1 MQKINKFIHS
11 QSFISLTIQL
21 SGFALS
27 FVLSIVLT
35 NLFDANIYGDY
46 VLIYSTIDMF
56 AILSLMGYNQ
66 LFSIEVPKIKTDEER
81 FGLFIIAK
89 RKSLLN
95 SFIISVGLLIFG
107 FFYLH
112 NEKNL
117 SYLII
122 SSSLILPFLG
132 LTVVNTNFLYSLRE
146 STLPQLNDKIFRIIF
161 FILFLLIFY
170 SFSNSIIVVVLAFL
184 LSSFITFLISRYL
197 RKKRISYN
205 RDAVQLVKKKINNT
219 IYLLI
224 VINAINLLFSKT
236 DAFQL
241 AYFLG
246 ADHAGVN
253 NIYMKMSHVINL
265 VMSSS
270 LLIFSPKI
278 SKVIAQQR
286 FDLVRRELKKVFR
299 FALPVSL
306 VMLTFVLI
314 FTPFLL
320 QIYASNLYLSHWYSV
335 PLYCLSAILGILI
348 GPAAMVLMLSNK
360 LKALIIG
367 FIFELLLNF
376 LLNATLIPY
385 FSIEGA
391 AIATVISELA
401 VNLYFS
407 LVCYHYFRLNTSFF
421 GK

>member
-1 MQKINKFIHS
+1 MQNINKFIHS

-81 FGLFIIAK
+81 FGLFTIAR

-95 SFIISVGLLIFG
+95 SFIISIGLLIFG
-107 FFYLH
+107 FFYLSY
-112 NEKNL
+112 EKNL
-117 SYLII
+117 SYFII

-205 RDAVQLVKKKINNT
+205 RDAVQVVEKKINKT

-299 FALPVSL
+299 FALPVSIIL
-306 VMLTFVLI
+306 LISVVVLSS
-314 FTPFLL
+314 FLFNFYSSN
-320 QIYASNLYLSHWYSV
+320 IYHAHSNSVILYSFSSL
-335 PLYCLSAILGILI
+335 LGILT
-348 GPAAMVLMLSNK
+348 GPAALILMLSNK
-360 LKALIIG
+360 LKALIFGYSLELIVN
-367 FIFELLLNF
+367 LLLNA
-376 LLNATLIPY
+376 LLIPKY
-385 FSIEGA
+385 SIEGA
-391 AIATVISELA
+391 AYSTILSEFI
-401 VNLYFS
+401 VNLYFAYI
-407 LVCYHYFRLNTSFF
+407 CYKAFKLNTLFF